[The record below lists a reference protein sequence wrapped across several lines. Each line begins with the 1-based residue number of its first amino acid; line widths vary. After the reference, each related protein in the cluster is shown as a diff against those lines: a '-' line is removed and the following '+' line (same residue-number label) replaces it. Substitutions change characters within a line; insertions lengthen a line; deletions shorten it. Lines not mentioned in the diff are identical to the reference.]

1 MTFDWTVSVA
11 SAIQFVLLMAGL
23 LSGLWRW
30 STRMTVMD
38 VKLDYM
44 QKELSR
50 LTDVA
55 SKQLAHDERLRS
67 IEQRIENLRCF
78 ENRPC

>member
-1 MTFDWTVSVA
+1 
-11 SAIQFVLLMAGL
+11 
-23 LSGLWRW
+23 
-30 STRMTVMD
+30 MTVMD

-67 IEQRIENLRCF
+67 IEQRIEKLRCF
-78 ENRPC
+78 GNGSC